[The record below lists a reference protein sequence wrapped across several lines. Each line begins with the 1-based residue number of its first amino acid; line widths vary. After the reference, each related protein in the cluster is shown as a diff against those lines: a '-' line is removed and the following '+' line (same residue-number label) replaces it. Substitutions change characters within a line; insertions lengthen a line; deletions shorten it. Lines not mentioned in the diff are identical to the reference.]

1 MPLQLADLEKEYE
14 IIRIGG
20 STDIKQHIADMGFH
34 VGAKVM
40 VVSRSGAS
48 VIVRIKG
55 VRVAIGKELANKI
68 FV

>member
-14 IIRIGG
+14 IIRLGG
-20 STDIKQHIADMGFH
+20 SPDVKQHLADMGFH

-40 VVSRSGAS
+40 VVSRSGSS
-48 VIVRIKG
+48 VVVSIKG
-55 VRVAIGKELANKI
+55 VRVAVGKELANKI

>member
-14 IIRIGG
+14 IIRLGG
-20 STDIKQHIADMGFH
+20 SPDMKQHLADMGFH

-40 VVSRSGAS
+40 VVSRSGSS
-48 VIVRIKG
+48 VIVSIKG
-55 VRVAIGKELANKI
+55 VRVAVGKELAGKI

>member
-1 MPLQLADLEKEYE
+1 MPLQLADLETEYE

-20 STDIKQHIADMGFH
+20 NSDVKQHLADMGFH

-48 VIVRIKG
+48 VIVSIKG
-55 VRVAIGKELANKI
+55 VRVAIGKELAKKI